1 VTATPASGTTGT
13 AGADAL
19 GTGDQGSGPGDGLVR
34 AGGILF
40 IIGAVATLVTIAP
53 LFLDTKPFP
62 TAAYLVCMLMAVGF
76 VLAAAGVLRSIG
88 AQRRQATS
96 FSSAEPAES
105 AGPAAAAEREAAA
118 EVPSPSAADEA
129 EPEPPTDEAE
139 PVAAAPGSA
148 PRA

>member
-1 VTATPASGTTGT
+1 MTATPASGTTGA
-13 AGADAL
+13 AGAADAS
-19 GTGDQGSGPGDGLVR
+19 GPGDQGSGPGDGLVR

-53 LFLDTKPFP
+53 LFLHTKPFP

-76 VLAAAGVLRSIG
+76 VLAASGVLRSIG

-96 FSSAEPAES
+96 FSSATARDASDAPSATGEPADEPAADAASPDGTEDGES
-105 AGPAAAAEREAAA
+105 AAGA
-118 EVPSPSAADEA
+118 
-129 EPEPPTDEAE
+129 
-139 PVAAAPGSA
+139 PVAPGSA